1 MTLTNQAKKG
11 VFWTFLQQFS
21 VQGINFVVQII
32 LARLLLPSDFGL
44 VAMIAI
50 FVAIG
55 QSLSDSGM
63 TSSLIRNKENTEADY
78 GTVFLTN
85 FVVSLIIYV
94 VVYFAAPFV
103 AHFYK
108 QDILT
113 NLLRTYSLIFI
124 ISSFYVVQIAKF
136 SKELN
141 FKSQFTYQL
150 PSVIIGAVVAIIL
163 AKEGFGVWSLIG
175 LNIAQAISFSII
187 LWLFYKWRPKFIFD
201 KSVFKFH
208 FNYGYKL
215 TLSGILNT
223 VYLNLYKIIIGKA
236 YSPATVGFFTQADS
250 LRLFPVN
257 QFSAV
262 LNTVTFPLF
271 ASIQNDEQL
280 KNAYK
285 RALRLVLS
293 ASSAMMFIL
302 IICAKPLFLLI
313 FGEKWLPSVPYFQIL
328 CVASIFLPI
337 GTYNLNILKVKGRTD
352 LFLRVEIIKKIIGTI
367 ALFSSIAF
375 GIEAIVWTL
384 CLTNILFA
392 YINGYF
398 SGKLITYAL
407 KDQII
412 NSLAIIA
419 VAVAPAIVTYLLF
432 ENFLKA
438 LHFNN
443 FLQVVAVILCYL
455 ILYIPLLF
463 FFNTELIKD
472 LKMLLR
478 K

>member
-1 MTLTNQAKKG
+1 MSLTNQAKKG

-44 VAMIAI
+44 IAMIAI

-78 GTVFLTN
+78 GTVFITN

-103 AHFYK
+103 AQFYK

-150 PSVIIGAVVAIIL
+150 PSVIIGAVVAIIM
-163 AKEGFGVWSLIG
+163 AEKGFGVWSLVG

-187 LWLFYKWRPKFIFD
+187 LWLFYKWRPKLIFD

-208 FNYGYKL
+208 FDYGYKL
-215 TLSGILNT
+215 TISSIINT
-223 VYLNLYKIIIGKA
+223 VYLNLYKIIIGKV
-236 YSPATVGFFTQADS
+236 YSPATVGYFTQADS

-280 KNAYK
+280 RNAYK
-285 RALRLVLS
+285 KALRLVLS
-293 ASSAMMFIL
+293 STSAMMFIL
-302 IICAKPLFLLI
+302 MICAKPLFLLV

-328 CVASIFLPI
+328 CLASVFVPI
-337 GTYNLNILKVKGRTD
+337 SSYNLNILKIKGRTD
-352 LFLRVEIIKKIIGTI
+352 LFLRVEIVKKVIGIT
-367 ALFSSIAF
+367 ALLSSIAF
-375 GIEAIVWTL
+375 GIEAIVWAL
-384 CLTNILFA
+384 CLTNISFA

-398 SGKLITYAL
+398 SGKLIIYSLRQQFTHTL
-407 KDQII
+407 SII
-412 NSLAIIA
+412 MVAVVPA
-419 VAVAPAIVTYLLF
+419 VATYFIYGKIMDYFTNSNLQQILF
-432 ENFLKA
+432 
-438 LHFNN
+438 
-443 FLQVVAVILCYL
+443 VCICYL
-455 ILYIPLLF
+455 FFYIPLTFLF
-463 FFNTELIKD
+463 NKELIKD
-472 LKMLLR
+472 VRSILKR
-478 K
+478 